1 MRSRPPSRA
10 PLLAPSSPPLLL
22 HLTGVAPSPAV
33 ASRSAPPVA
42 APLFLSPAS
51 RACCL
56 PALAPP
62 LLRLSA
68 PRSPMRPSPS
78 APEPP
83 PPASALRALLSP
95 GVPRSPH
102 ASASASAWLPAR
114 TPSLPAPPSAARARD
129 HLLPASVP
137 GRDARLPWPRADGL
151 PRLLAP
157 HQPPLPPARR
167 PEQARLAQAQARSK
181 PRPVPSFLFS
191 SFPEIIKI
199 LTCGP
204 CWSAPPVVLSLLR
217 VHVLLPHLIGTV
229 ETNIASNLRAGPV
242 NDYFAATTT
251 SPT

>member
-1 MRSRPPSRA
+1 RPPSRA

-51 RACCL
+51 RAYCL
-56 PALAPP
+56 PARAPP

-68 PRSPMRPSPS
+68 PRSPARPSPS

-83 PPASALRALLSP
+83 PPASAPHALLSP

-102 ASASASAWLPAR
+102 ASASAWPPAR
-114 TPSLPAPPSAARARD
+114 TPSLPAPPSTARASD

-151 PRLLAP
+151 PRLL
-157 HQPPLPPARR
+157 
-167 PEQARLAQAQARSK
+167 
-181 PRPVPSFLFS
+181 
-191 SFPEIIKI
+191 
-199 LTCGP
+199 
-204 CWSAPPVVLSLLR
+204 
-217 VHVLLPHLIGTV
+217 
-229 ETNIASNLRAGPV
+229 
-242 NDYFAATTT
+242 
-251 SPT
+251 